1 MLELRYDPIKN
12 KLVAIATK
20 RQDRTF
26 LPPKDY
32 CPLCPT
38 KSDRMV
44 TEIPASNYDIVVFEN
59 KFPTF
64 SKNPDKLDFND
75 EVNSE
80 NILSYSK
87 MRSKGICEVVCYTA
101 DHDLYLE
108 DLPLEKINNLV
119 NVWRDRY
126 LVLGKKEFI
135 KYVFIFENK
144 GKEIGVTLSHP
155 HGQIYAFPY
164 IPPIALE
171 ELRSSQKFYRKNKK
185 CLHCEII
192 KKELKDKERIIIE
205 NKDFIAFIPFY
216 ARWPY
221 EVHIY
226 CLRHLG
232 SLCELDDR
240 EVTSLSKIIKELV
253 NRYNKLF
260 KFRMPYVMII
270 HQKPTDN
277 KNYDYYHFHFEFY
290 PPYRTKNK
298 LKYLA
303 GCELG
308 AGTFINDTLP
318 EEKAA
323 ELRSIILE
331 K

>member
-1 MLELRYDPIKN
+1 MK
-12 KLVAIATK
+12 
-20 RQDRTF
+20 
-26 LPPKDY
+26 
-32 CPLCPT
+32 
-38 KSDRMV
+38 
-44 TEIPASNYDIVVFEN
+44 TEIPESDYDIVVFEN

-64 SKNPDKLDFND
+64 NKNPDRVDSEKLNIGSDFLYKLK
-75 EVNSE
+75 E
-80 NILSYSK
+80 
-87 MRSKGICEVVCYTA
+87 SKGICEVVCYTSG
-101 DHDLYLE
+101 HNLYLE
-108 DLPLEKINNLV
+108 DLPLKKINNLI

-126 LVLGKKEFI
+126 LVLGEEEFI
-135 KYVFIFENK
+135 KYVLIFENK
-144 GKEIGVTLSHP
+144 GEEIGVTLSHP
-155 HGQIYAFPY
+155 HGQIYAFSY
-164 IPPIALE
+164 VPPVVLE
-171 ELRSSQKFYRKNKK
+171 ELRSSKKFYRKNKK
-185 CLHCEII
+185 CLHCKIVEM
-192 KKELKDKERIIIE
+192 ELRDSSRIIAS

-260 KFRMPYVMII
+260 NLRMPYVMII
-270 HQKPTDN
+270 HQNPTDG
-277 KNYDYYHFHFEFY
+277 KDYPYYHFHFEFY

-331 K
+331 E

>member
-1 MLELRYDPIKN
+1 
-12 KLVAIATK
+12 
-20 RQDRTF
+20 

>member
-1 MLELRYDPIKN
+1 M
-12 KLVAIATK
+12 AIATK

-26 LPPKDY
+26 LPPKNY

-38 KSDRMV
+38 KNSKII
-44 TEIPASNYDIVVFEN
+44 TEIPTSDYDIVVFEN

-64 SKNPDKLDFND
+64 SRNPDKLDVG
-75 EVNSE
+75 EVNKEDFFSF
-80 NILSYSK
+80 SK
-87 MRSKGICEVVCYTA
+87 KKSKGICEVVCYTSN
-101 DHDLYLE
+101 HDLFLE
-108 DLPLEKINNLV
+108 DMPVKRISNLIR
-119 NVWRDRY
+119 VWQDRY
-126 LVLGKKEFI
+126 FELGKKSFI

-192 KKELKDKERIIIE
+192 KKELKDKERIVIE
-205 NKDFIAFIPFY
+205 NKDFVAFIPFY

-232 SLCELDDR
+232 SLCELYDR

-260 KFRMPYVMII
+260 NFRMPYVMII

-323 ELRSIILE
+323 ELKNIILE

>member
-1 MLELRYDPIKN
+1 
-12 KLVAIATK
+12 
-20 RQDRTF
+20 
-26 LPPKDY
+26 
-32 CPLCPT
+32 
-38 KSDRMV
+38 MV

>member
-1 MLELRYDPIKN
+1 
-12 KLVAIATK
+12 
-20 RQDRTF
+20 
-26 LPPKDY
+26 
-32 CPLCPT
+32 
-38 KSDRMV
+38 MV

-64 SKNPDKLDFND
+64 GKNPDKLDFND

-87 MRSKGICEVVCYTA
+87 MRSKGICEVVCYTSN
-101 DHDLYLE
+101 HDLYLE

-260 KFRMPYVMII
+260 NFRMPYVMII

>member
-1 MLELRYDPIKN
+1 MK
-12 KLVAIATK
+12 
-20 RQDRTF
+20 
-26 LPPKDY
+26 
-32 CPLCPT
+32 
-38 KSDRMV
+38 
-44 TEIPASNYDIVVFEN
+44 TEIPESDYDIVVFEN

-64 SKNPDKLDFND
+64 NKNPDRVDSEKLNIGSDFPY
-75 EVNSE
+75 ELKE
-80 NILSYSK
+80 
-87 MRSKGICEVVCYTA
+87 SKGICEVVCYTS
-101 DHDLYLE
+101 DHNLYLE
-108 DLPLEKINNLV
+108 DLPLEKINNLI

-126 LVLGKKEFI
+126 LVLGKEEFI
-135 KYVFIFENK
+135 KYVLIFENK
-144 GKEIGVTLSHP
+144 GEEIGVTLSHP
-155 HGQIYAFPY
+155 HGQIYAFSY
-164 IPPIALE
+164 VPPVVLE
-171 ELRSSQKFYRKNKK
+171 ELRSSKKFYRKNKK
-185 CLHCEII
+185 CLHCKIVEMELRDSSRTII
-192 KKELKDKERIIIE
+192 S

-232 SLCELDDR
+232 SLCELDDT

-260 KFRMPYVMII
+260 NFRMPYVMII
-270 HQKPTDN
+270 HQNPTDG
-277 KNYDYYHFHFEFY
+277 KDYPYYHFHFEFY

-323 ELRSIILE
+323 ELRSMILE
-331 K
+331 E

>member
-1 MLELRYDPIKN
+1 
-12 KLVAIATK
+12 
-20 RQDRTF
+20 
-26 LPPKDY
+26 LPPKDF

-38 KSDRMV
+38 KNSKII
-44 TEIPASNYDIVVFEN
+44 TEIPESDYDIVVFEN

-64 SKNPDKLDFND
+64 SRNPDKLDVGEANKEDFF
-75 EVNSE
+75 SF
-80 NILSYSK
+80 SK
-87 MRSKGICEVVCYTA
+87 KKSKGICEVVCYTSN
-101 DHDLYLE
+101 HDLFLE
-108 DLPLEKINNLV
+108 DMPVKRISNLIR
-119 NVWRDRY
+119 VWQDRY
-126 LVLGKKEFI
+126 FELGKKSFI

-192 KKELKDKERIIIE
+192 KKELKDKERIVIE
-205 NKDFIAFIPFY
+205 NKDFVAFIPFY

-232 SLCELDDR
+232 SLCELYDR

-260 KFRMPYVMII
+260 NFRMPYVMII

-323 ELRSIILE
+323 ELKSIILE